1 MTVIETLLVGW
12 ALLGLIMLMLVV
24 VVARRR

>member
-1 MTVIETLLVGW
+1 VTVVETLLAGW
-12 ALLGLIMLMLVV
+12 ALLGLIVLMLVV